1 MAATNLNTVRS
12 TIESRLKDELE
23 TGTPP
28 ITVVFN
34 NVPAIP
40 TPNKS
45 WCQCS
50 MSFSS
55 SSYLSQ
61 GGTSGSSNV
70 LTGLMSVNIFTP
82 RGKGAGDNYVIG
94 KRVRDLYNRINVSGV
109 YFDPPIGPEVMSS
122 PSPEGYFQTQVRVT
136 FEVIEEL

>member
-12 TIESRLKDELE
+12 TIESRLKDELANA
-23 TGTPP
+23 PVIP
-28 ITVVFN
+28 VSFN
-34 NVPAIP
+34 NVPYTP
-40 TPNKS
+40 TPDSS

-50 MSFSS
+50 MSLSS

-82 RGKGAGDNYVIG
+82 KGLGSGDNYVIG
-94 KRVRDLYNRINVSGV
+94 KRVRDLYNRINISGV

>member
-1 MAATNLNTVRS
+1 MAAADLNTVRS

-28 ITVVFN
+28 VTVVFN

-50 MSFSS
+50 LGFSS
-55 SSYLSQ
+55 SGYLTQ
-61 GGTSGSSNV
+61 GGTSSSSNS
-70 LTGLMSVNIFTP
+70 LMGLMSVNIFTP
-82 RGKGAGDNYVIG
+82 KGVGSGDNYVIA
-94 KRVRDLYNRINVSGV
+94 KRVRDLYNRINISGV
-109 YFDPPIGPEVMSS
+109 YFDAPVGPEVMST
-122 PSPEGYFQTQVRVT
+122 PSPEGYFQTQIRVT
-136 FEVIEEL
+136 FEVIEDL